1 MTADLSVEHDRRAIT
16 NARVVTP
23 ERVVRNGHVIID
35 EDRIVD
41 VGTGRVG
48 SSETP
53 IDVGGKLVLPGLV
66 DLHGDDYERHLFP
79 REGARVD
86 TETAVVACD
95 RANVAA
101 GITTKYHAV
110 AFEDGPGDER
120 SVALAEDVIDA
131 LTTLEG
137 FLADNRV
144 HARCELCEDRAVDGV
159 LEAVD
164 RDVVDLVS
172 LMNHLPDSGQ
182 FDDLAQFNRRYADR
196 TGGSPG
202 DTERTITRRR
212 VSLPEVDDRAR
223 RVIRAARAE
232 GIEIASHDDED
243 ERRVE
248 AMWRRGVS
256 ISEYP
261 VTMAAARRASQLGM
275 VTTMGAPN
283 LVRGGS
289 LWGNLSASDAIQA
302 GVVDVLCTDYHPP
315 SLLASVFQ
323 ETGEPLPER
332 VARVTRAPAD
342 VVGLDDRGRIEPG
355 ARADLVVVD
364 PSSPP
369 QVKRVYVGGSEVYRT
384 PAIAVD
390 GDTDRP

>member
-23 ERVVRNGHVIID
+23 ERVLTDGYVIID
-35 EDRIVD
+35 GERIVD
-41 VGTGRVG
+41 VGTGRVR
-48 SSETP
+48 SSEAT
-53 IDVGGKLVLPGLV
+53 IDVGGRLVLPGLV
-66 DLHGDDYERHLFP
+66 DLHGDEYERHLFP
-79 REGARVD
+79 REGARID
-86 TETAVVACD
+86 PGTALVACD

-110 AFEDGPGDER
+110 AFEDGPGEER
-120 SVALAEDVIDA
+120 SVALAEEVIDDLVA
-131 LTTLEG
+131 LDGL
-137 FLADNRV
+137 LADNRV
-144 HARCELCEDRAVDGV
+144 HARCELCEDRAVEGV
-159 LEAVD
+159 LEAID
-164 RDVVDLVS
+164 RGVVDLVS

-182 FDDLAQFNRRYADR
+182 FDDVTQFNRRYADR
-196 TGGSPG
+196 ASGSPS

-212 VSLPEVDDRAR
+212 VALPEVDGRAH
-223 RVIRAARAE
+223 RVIRAARAA
-232 GIEIASHDDED
+232 GIDIATHDDED
-243 ERRVE
+243 EGQVE

-261 VTMAAARRASQLGM
+261 VTMAAARRAAELGM

-315 SLLASVFQ
+315 SLLASVFE

-332 VARVTRAPAD
+332 VARVTRTPAD

-355 ARADLVVVD
+355 ARADLVVAD
-364 PSSPP
+364 PSAPP
-369 QVKRVYVGGSEVYRT
+369 QVQRVYVGGTEVYQGSID
-384 PAIAVD
+384 P
-390 GDTDRP
+390 